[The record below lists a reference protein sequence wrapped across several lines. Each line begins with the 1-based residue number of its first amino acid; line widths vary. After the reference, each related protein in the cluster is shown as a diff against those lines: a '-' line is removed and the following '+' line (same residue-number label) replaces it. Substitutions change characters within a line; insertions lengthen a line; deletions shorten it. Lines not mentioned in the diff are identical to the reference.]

1 MKTVDNIRNVAIIAH
16 VDHGKT
22 TLVDKLLR
30 EAGALKAAQLTEE
43 RIMDR
48 NDLERERG
56 ITILSKC
63 TAVTVG
69 DVRINIIDTPGH
81 ADFGGEVERIVQ
93 MADGALLLVDAA
105 EGPKPQTRF
114 VLRKALAAGIK
125 PLVVINKI
133 DRKDARCDE
142 VLNEVFDLFCEL
154 DANDDQLEFPVVYTS
169 ARFGIARSEADGPDH
184 GMELLFRAILEHV
197 PPPEVEE
204 DGPLRFQPTTLD
216 YSDYTGRI
224 AIGRVRS
231 GRVRPGQNVIVLKPD
246 GARRTGSITH
256 VYLFD
261 GVGKRKV
268 DEVTAGNICEIH
280 GLEDIAIG
288 ETVTDSEG
296 VEPLPGI
303 HVDEPTLRMLFCVNN
318 SPFAGREGEYVTS
331 RKLRERLEREVRS
344 NVALRVEFLDRQD
357 AFLVSGRGV
366 LHLGILIETMRRE
379 GYEFAVGKPEVV
391 LKEENGQTLEP
402 IEDIV
407 VEVPEE
413 VAGRVFELL
422 GLRRAK
428 ISSIM
433 PRDNQTHIH
442 ARIPARGTIGLHSR
456 LMRATNGRAVL
467 DSVHGGYEPMAGEI
481 PHRTNAV
488 LVSMA
493 TGEATGYALDA
504 LQARG
509 ELFVSPGDPIYE
521 GMIVGE
527 HPKDRDI
534 PVNPTKAKHL
544 TNIRA
549 AGADDAIILTPP
561 RQFSLEECLEYIES
575 DEQVEVTPKSIRLR
589 KVLLLEN
596 ERKKDEKRR
605 EAAAG

>member
-1 MKTVDNIRNVAIIAH
+1 MTTLENIRNVAIIAH

-30 EAGALKAAQLTEE
+30 EAGALKSAQLSEE

-114 VLRKALAAGIK
+114 VLRKALAAGLK
-125 PLVVINKI
+125 PLVIINKI
-133 DRKDARCDE
+133 DRKDARPDE

-154 DANDDQLEFPVVYTS
+154 EANDDQLEFPVVYAS
-169 ARFGIARSEADGPDH
+169 ARNGIARTEPDGPDQ
-184 GMELLFRAILEHV
+184 GMELVFNLILENV
-197 PPPEVEE
+197 PAPEVEIE
-204 DGPLRFQPTTLD
+204 GPMRFQPTTLD
-216 YSDYTGRI
+216 YSEYTGRI

-231 GRVRPGQNVIVLKPD
+231 GKVRPGQNVFVLKPN
-246 GARRTGSITH
+246 GARRTGTITH
-256 VYLFD
+256 LYLFD

-268 DEVTAGNICEIH
+268 DEVTAGDICEIH
-280 GLEDIAIG
+280 GLEDVAIG
-288 ETVTDSEG
+288 ETITDSDQ

-318 SPFAGREGEYVTS
+318 SPFAGREGDYVTS

-391 LKEENGQTLEP
+391 LKEENGVTLEP
-402 IEDIV
+402 FEDIV

-413 VAGRVFELL
+413 LSGKVFELL
-422 GLRRAK
+422 GTRRARVTQLV
-428 ISSIM
+428 
-433 PRDNQTHIH
+433 PRDAQTNIH

-456 LMRATNGRAVL
+456 LMRSTGGRAVL
-467 DSVHGGYEPMAGEI
+467 DSNHGGYEPMQGEI
-481 PHRTNAV
+481 PHRNHAV

-493 TGEATGYALDA
+493 TGEATGYALYA
-504 LQARG
+504 LQDRG
-509 ELFVSPGDPIYE
+509 ELFVGPGEPVYE

-549 AGADDAIILTPP
+549 AGSDENIILTPP
-561 RQFSLEECLEYIES
+561 RVFSLEECLEYIES
-575 DEQVEVTPKSIRLR
+575 DELVEVTPKSIRLR
-589 KVLLLEN
+589 KLLLNEN
-596 ERKKDEKRR
+596 DRRKDEKRR
-605 EAAAG
+605 EMQTA